1 MLLSLPQSLSY
12 ATEAT
17 ATVIDMGATHKILH

>member
-1 MLLSLPQSLSY
+1 MPLSLPQSLSY

-17 ATVIDMGATHKILH
+17 ATIIDMGTTHKID